1 MTNKELAE
9 RYPWLRIGDKS
20 LEVTDDIVT
29 WADIIPA
36 GWLEAF
42 GDLLFEDLNK
52 AIIDSFPDGV
62 PDDFCIT
69 EIKEKWG
76 RLCIYTTHETR
87 QIRDVLMSY
96 EYLSSFVC
104 ISCGVPYPFSHMT
117 YNGWILPLC
126 ENCFIKNHKYE
137 EKEDA
142 YEEYLQ
148 TVLKDSISVFQG
160 PEKKITL
167 ETYSTTED
175 SNITHIS
182 VLPTWKKIIT
192 RYTQKKLI

>member
-20 LEVTDDIVT
+20 LEVTDDMVT

-69 EIKEKWG
+69 EI
-76 RLCIYTTHETR
+76 
-87 QIRDVLMSY
+87 
-96 EYLSSFVC
+96 
-104 ISCGVPYPFSHMT
+104 
-117 YNGWILPLC
+117 
-126 ENCFIKNHKYE
+126 
-137 EKEDA
+137 
-142 YEEYLQ
+142 
-148 TVLKDSISVFQG
+148 
-160 PEKKITL
+160 
-167 ETYSTTED
+167 
-175 SNITHIS
+175 NIF
-182 VLPTWKKIIT
+182 
-192 RYTQKKLI
+192 